1 MAARALKVA
10 CRERNTDVDLSIAV
24 SRNARV
30 YNEEA
35 PAPPFT
41 GVTAGIAVPLKFSN
55 FNKGTVRAARY
66 REQQAEAQ
74 YKQALLQ
81 VQTEVMQAYRN
92 YQSFAE
98 QVNHY
103 EDGLLRQAR
112 EVMDGKIYS
121 YNRGKSLCWKSWTL
135 SVLTMRYKLSISR
148 RCLITAQPWSN

>member
-1 MAARALKVA
+1 M
-10 CRERNTDVDLSIAV
+10 DVDLSIAV

-121 YNRGKSLCWKSWTL
+121 YNRGKSLCWKSWTP

>member
-1 MAARALKVA
+1 MDTLFHPEAELRMEPRNFILVDLITAASEGRTDLVAALKNKEVAARALKVA
-10 CRERNTDVDLSIAV
+10 RRERNTDVDLSIAV

-35 PAPPFT
+35 PRRLLFT

-103 EDGLLRQAR
+103 QDGL
-112 EVMDGKIYS
+112 
-121 YNRGKSLCWKSWTL
+121 
-135 SVLTMRYKLSISR
+135 
-148 RCLITAQPWSN
+148 